1 MQLTPH
7 PASAAPAGLSLEAG
21 PLAAVPGAAR
31 GALVLQYRLHGDLA
45 ELLLP
50 APASPARR
58 DELWRHTCFELFV
71 AEPGSERY
79 FEFNFSPSTEW
90 AAYAFTGYREGM
102 QPLPLSTAPRI
113 ECRASR
119 QAVELTVTVA
129 RPDLGRAPAA
139 FVRVPHAMAL
149 TAVLEFTGG
158 RMSYWSLAH
167 PAGRPDFHHRDGF
180 VATLEL

>member
-1 MQLTPH
+1 M
-7 PASAAPAGLSLEAG
+7 PAGLSLEAG
-21 PLAAVPGAAR
+21 PLAPGPGTAR
-31 GALVLQYRLHGDLA
+31 GTLVLQYRLRGDLA
-45 ELLLP
+45 EILLP

-71 AEPGSERY
+71 AEPGGDHY
-79 FEFNFSPSTEW
+79 VEFNFSPSTEW
-90 AAYAFTGYREGM
+90 AAYGFTGYRQGM
-102 QPLPLSTAPRI
+102 QPLPLSMAPQVA
-113 ECRASR
+113 CHASR
-119 QAVELTVTVA
+119 QAVDVTVTVA
-129 RPDLGRAPAA
+129 RPDLGRAPSA
-139 FVRVPHAMAL
+139 FVQVPHAMAL